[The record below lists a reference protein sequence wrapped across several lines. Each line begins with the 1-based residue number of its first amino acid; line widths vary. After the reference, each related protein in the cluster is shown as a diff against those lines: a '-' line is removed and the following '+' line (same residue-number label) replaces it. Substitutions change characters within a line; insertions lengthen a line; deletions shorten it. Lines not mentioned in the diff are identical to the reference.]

1 MAVDVKEKGGLG
13 CAYYNSD
20 EGKLFMLHDM
30 SCAEPL
36 QLIETIMVHVQ
47 PTTVLLPLK
56 TPNAVLQF
64 LEQQKSTV
72 DGGDQVSSQ
81 VTA

>member
-1 MAVDVKEKGGLG
+1 MAVFVREKGKLG

-20 EGKLFMLHDM
+20 EGNLFLLQEM

-47 PTTVLLPLK
+47 PTTILLPLK
-56 TPNAVLQF
+56 TPDPVLRF
-64 LEQQKSTV
+64 FEQHKTTV
-72 DGGDQVSSQ
+72 DQGGLVYRWA
-81 VTA
+81 TM